1 VAHARKVGPKMTT
14 SQRDGQ
20 ARRRESDPAT
30 GDAEAVSGTLPHDT
44 IPSPPPPAALQ
55 VPRIAVVGDEERL
68 GRAVQ
73 RLLRDYEV
81 SVHTRAHDV
90 FARIAI
96 GERFDMILSDVA
108 MTGMGGCELFEEI
121 RRLDPEQAKRVVFL
135 TGVPNDSLASYGQPV
150 LVKPFDPR
158 ELRALVLRFVR

>member
-1 VAHARKVGPKMTT
+1 MTK
-14 SQRDGQ
+14 SQRHSP
-20 ARRRESDPAT
+20 ARRRESDPAP
-30 GDAEAVSGTLPHDT
+30 GDAEVVSGTLPHDT

-55 VPRIAVVGDEERL
+55 VVPRIALVGDEERL

-81 SVHTRAHDV
+81 SVHTRAQDV

-108 MTGMGGCELFEEI
+108 MIGMGGCELFEEI
-121 RRLDPEQAKRVVFL
+121 HRLDPEQAKRVVFL
-135 TGVPNDSLASYGQPV
+135 TGVPNESLASYGQPV

-158 ELRALVLRFVR
+158 ELRTLVLGFVR